1 MKEVI
6 ISTEAVNS
14 YGTRVLTSGID
25 LEQFK
30 RNPVL
35 LWMHRRAWDGQSMPI
50 GKIDN
55 LRVEDGKLIGTPV
68 FDQNDEFARKI
79 ESKWESGFLRM
90 ASAALE
96 PTEVNPDPALALAG
110 QTRATVTRSKLVEV
124 SIVDIGGNDEALQLC
139 GADGKQ
145 LKLAAGE
152 DVPALPLLKLN
163 EPEPTSENETGGGEE
178 INNNNKQLK
187 TAMNK
192 DQLILLGLPE
202 DASDEQVTAALQLM
216 KTKADSAETLQLA
229 AVTRCVDQ
237 AIADKK
243 ILAAQRDHYIKLG
256 KAAGAEMLADTFKA
270 MPTQQKPTDTLNLS
284 QQSAPGAGS
293 QTKTYAKLS
302 EVPQSERL
310 TLRKDQP
317 AEYMRLYK
325 EEYGVDCPPLSE

>member
-152 DVPALPLLKLN
+152 DAPALPLLKLN
-163 EPEPTSENETGGGEE
+163 EPEPTPENEPGEGEE

-243 ILAAQRDHYIKLG
+243 ILATQRDHYIKLG

-284 QQSAPGAGS
+284 HQTAPGAGS

-310 TLRKDQP
+310 TLRKEQP
-317 AEYMRLYK
+317 SEYMRLYK

>member
-124 SIVDIGGNDEALQLC
+124 SIVDIGSNDEALQLC
-139 GADGKQ
+139 GADGKL

-152 DVPALPLLKLN
+152 DAPALPLLQQTDTK
-163 EPEPTSENETGGGEE
+163 P
-178 INNNNKQLK
+178 INKPKQQ
-187 TAMNK
+187 TTIMNK
-192 DQLILLGLPE
+192 DQLMLLGLPDGATE
-202 DASDEQVTAALQLM
+202 EQATAALQLM

-229 AVTRCVDQ
+229 AVTQCVDQ
-237 AIADKK
+237 AIADNK
-243 ILAAQRDHYIKLG
+243 ILGSQRDHYIQLG
-256 KAAGAEMLADTFKA
+256 KAAGAQMLADTFKT
-270 MPTQQKPTDTLNLS
+270 MPTQLKPSDLLTLS
-284 QQSAPGAGS
+284 RQSAPGS
-293 QTKTYAKLS
+293 ISEPTSYNKLS
-302 EVPQSERL
+302 EVPRSEL
-310 TLRKDQP
+310 LELRKNNP
-317 AEYMRLYK
+317 TEYVRLYK